1 MEYAQLESRISFL
14 DSEYRREK
22 ANLAQVRHKLE
33 VTETEKEELAKR
45 VETLE
50 AELLDTKTQL
60 SKIAVL
66 ESMIDRFK
74 SEMRTALEEQS
85 QQQKRALKDAERART
100 IELESYTKAIAD
112 VRHEMERQR
121 DLDEQISLARAETD
135 RQAAM
140 LVSFQQR
147 LDDLAK
153 QADEQLRSISYLEEQ
168 RRSNAKNIAELSVET
183 SDLFKQAKLHQSK
196 VELLEQQI
204 PQFGQFQQ
212 ELAKVKESV
221 RAQLEQIQYQQAQV
235 ARSMK
240 TWEDLSES
248 MRRRLDEFENRMDRY
263 AEHYQ
268 RNQKALEALQS
279 FQEQLQRAQHEFMEL
294 QRLNADRQKAQVEN
308 WQSVQEQELR
318 KHSMEAERQLGEMQR
333 QIEAFKMPIQSV
345 ADEIKPLQK
354 TVTLL
359 LKIIEEDVMT
369 RAIAARDWQVRFE
382 EMATSDDE

>member
-33 VTETEKEELAKR
+33 VAESEKEELAKR
-45 VETLE
+45 IETLE

-60 SKIAVL
+60 SKITVL
-66 ESMIDRFK
+66 ENVIDRFK
-74 SEMRTALEEQS
+74 SEMRTALEEQR

-135 RQAAM
+135 RQAGM

-147 LDDLAK
+147 LDNLAK

-168 RRSNAKNIAELSVET
+168 RRNNAKNIAELSVET
-183 SDLFKQAKLHQSK
+183 SDLFKQTKLHQSK

-221 RAQLEQIQYQQAQV
+221 RTQLEQIQYQQAQV

-248 MRRRLDEFENRMDRY
+248 MRRRLDEFENRMERY

-268 RNQKALEALQS
+268 RNQKALEALQA

-333 QIEAFKMPIQSV
+333 QIDAFKASLQSV
-345 ADEIKPLQK
+345 ADEIPPMQK
-354 TVTLL
+354 NLMLL

-382 EMATSDDE
+382 ELATADE